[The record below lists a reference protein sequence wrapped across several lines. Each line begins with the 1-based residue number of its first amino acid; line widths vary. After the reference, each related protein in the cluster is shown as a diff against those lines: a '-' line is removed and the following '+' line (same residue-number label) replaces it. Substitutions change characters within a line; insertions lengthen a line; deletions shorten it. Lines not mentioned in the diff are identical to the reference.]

1 MEELKSL
8 FGKNSL
14 NYEEFSKLLG
24 NSKDIKLVNLKSGN
38 YVDKAKYDKLV
49 KSVNDSQAK
58 YSDFEKNN
66 KEYTNLQKSYDTLKT
81 DYETLLNK
89 HNETEKMGLINSA
102 NVNPKFAKFVY
113 SEVSSQVNDGK
124 DFKSALTEYLNENKD
139 FLNNS
144 KSTYVN
150 LQNGIGKP
158 LSENEKI
165 NNYIRG
171 RIKHDIR

>member
-8 FGKNSL
+8 FGENSL

-24 NSKDIKLVNLKSGN
+24 DSKDIKLVNLKSGN

-66 KEYTNLQKSYDTLKT
+66 KEYANLQKSYYTLKT

-113 SEVSSQVNDGK
+113 SEVSSQVSDGK
-124 DFKSALTEYLNENKD
+124 DFQSALTEYLNENKE
-139 FLNNS
+139 FLNNVR
-144 KSTYVN
+144 STYRD
-150 LQNGIGKP
+150 LEQGSLKP
-158 LSENEKI
+158 KNEHQII
-165 NNYIRG
+165 NDKIRG
-171 RIKHDIR
+171 IKK

>member
-8 FGKNSL
+8 FGENSL

-49 KSVNDSQAK
+49 KSVNDSQEK
-58 YSDFEKNN
+58 YSDYEKNN
-66 KEYTNLQKSYDTLKT
+66 KEYANLQKSYNTLKT

-113 SEVSSQVNDGK
+113 SEVSSQVNDEK
-124 DFKSALTEYLNENKD
+124 DFQSALNEYLEENKD
-139 FLNNS
+139 FLNGH

-150 LQNGIGKP
+150 LEQGSLNPKTF
-158 LSENEKI
+158 NEKV
-165 NNYIRG
+165 NDYIRS
-171 RIKHDIR
+171 KMK

>member
-8 FGKNSL
+8 FGENSL

-66 KEYTNLQKSYDTLKT
+66 KEYANLQKSYDTLKT

-113 SEVSSQVNDGK
+113 SEVSSQVNDEK
-124 DFKSALTEYLNENKD
+124 DFQSALTEYLNENKE
-139 FLNNS
+139 FLNGS
-144 KSTYVN
+144 RGTYVN
-150 LQNGIGKP
+150 LEKGTPNSKTF
-158 LSENEKI
+158 NEKV
-165 NNYIRG
+165 NDYIRS
-171 RIKHDIR
+171 KLK